1 MRHCSAWGV
10 SHFLSEE
17 HADFDVCQ
25 RLGCFFGET
34 LKAHSKGRSPNFSSQ
49 HLALH
54 ILIEK

>member
-1 MRHCSAWGV
+1 MRRCSAWGV

-34 LKAHSKGRSPNFSSQ
+34 LKAQ
-49 HLALH
+49 
-54 ILIEK
+54 